1 MEIIDIK
8 KEMFRKWLIETQPT
22 FDSYFDWAHCPIAMY
37 LNFLYGTQDYYRVGC
52 TGYVRTLEKTV
63 GVLPKWAIDFI
74 DKIDTADISKTNT
87 ETKESLTL
95 EEVLDVLKTV
105 A

>member
-8 KEMFRKWLIETQPT
+8 KELFRKWLIETQPT
-22 FDSYFDWAHCPIAMY
+22 FDSYFDGAHCPIAMY
-37 LNFLYGTQDYYRVGC
+37 LNFLYGTKGHYRVGC

-74 DKIDTADISKTNT
+74 DKIDRADILKTNT
-87 ETKESLTL
+87 LTL